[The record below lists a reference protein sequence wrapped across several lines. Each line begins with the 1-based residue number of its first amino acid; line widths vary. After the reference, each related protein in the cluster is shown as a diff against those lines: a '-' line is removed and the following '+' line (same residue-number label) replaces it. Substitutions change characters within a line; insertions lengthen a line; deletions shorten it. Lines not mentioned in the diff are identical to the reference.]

1 MKAHAKSQERAQ
13 KRSQKRPKHSPK
25 SSNVWS
31 KHKKDA
37 QASLQRLRHTP
48 LASAMTLFVIAIA
61 LLLPALLFVVQANLG
76 TLMGEFRESA
86 RITIYLQD
94 SLSDAEAEQVSE
106 DLLSLE
112 GVASLRLVSRQSAL
126 ESFSAAAGFDR
137 VLPEL
142 DGNPLPAA
150 IVIQPESTTVVAALT
165 QELGQ
170 RPDID
175 LVQVDEQW
183 IQRLA
188 AISSLIN
195 TLALVLGGVIAVGL
209 IFIIGN
215 TVRVSVEQRR
225 EEVRVI
231 KLIGGTDSY
240 IARPFLYSGLFQG
253 LFGAVLALLLM
264 LLIYLIV
271 QGAVAAVADEFGNNL
286 SIRGLSLLGCVQ
298 LLLAGALVGWLAACL
313 AAWRTIREI
322 DA

>member
-1 MKAHAKSQERAQ
+1 MKAQARSQGRSQ
-13 KRSQKRPKHSPK
+13 KRSQNSPK
-25 SSNVWS
+25 SANIWSN
-31 KHKKDA
+31 HKKDA
-37 QASLQRLRHTP
+37 YSSLQRLRQAP

-86 RITIYLQD
+86 RITVYLQD
-94 SLSDAEAEQVSE
+94 RLSDTESEQVSE
-106 DLLSLE
+106 DLLSVE
-112 GVASLRLVSRQSAL
+112 GITSVRLVSRQTAL

-150 IVIQPESTTVVAALT
+150 IVIQPESTTVIATLVQA
-165 QELGQ
+165 LGQ
-170 RPDID
+170 RPEID

-188 AISSLIN
+188 AINSLIN
-195 TLALVLGGVIAVGL
+195 TLAIVLGGVITVGL

-215 TVRVSVEQRR
+215 TIRVSVEQRR

-231 KLIGGTDSY
+231 KLIGGTDSF

-271 QGAVAAVADEFGNNL
+271 QGAMAAVADEFGNNL
-286 SIRGLSLLGCVQ
+286 SIHGLSLLGCVQ